1 VLLRLLARALRA
13 THLIDRAFLR
23 FSRARSALVLSHASG
38 AFYDVYND
46 VAYGDQGAYRLGS
59 EIFRTGLFPWE
70 ARAIARHF
78 PPPPARILIGAAGGG
93 REALALAEQGYAVTA
108 CEPAQRLAVS
118 MRLQIGS
125 SYQLR
130 VFTGRYEGLPFV
142 ETLDEPRQRV
152 DLRTLGPFDAV
163 ILGWA
168 SLSHL
173 RTDDQAVAALR
184 ALGSLTAGPL
194 LVSYFAR
201 KDTERAE
208 AFSVDLGYYREFS
221 DRQFEGFAARA
232 GLHLV
237 ERDHE
242 SGWPNAV
249 LRPIAAKEKQAGP
262 SGDSV
267 L

>member
-1 VLLRLLARALRA
+1 MLLRLFARALRA
-13 THLIDRAFLR
+13 THLIDRAFRR
-23 FSRARSALVLSHASG
+23 FSRARSAFVLSHASG

-59 EIFRTGLFPWE
+59 EIFRAGLFPWE

-78 PPPPARILIGAAGGG
+78 PPSPARILIGAAGGG

-108 CEPAQRLAVS
+108 FEPARRLATS
-118 MRLQIGS
+118 MRQQIGS
-125 SYQLR
+125 SYQLGAF
-130 VFTGRYEGLPFV
+130 VGRYEDLPFV
-142 ETLDEPRQRV
+142 ETLDEPRQRA

-184 ALGSLTAGPL
+184 ALGALTAGPL

-201 KDTERAE
+201 KDTERGE

-221 DRQFEGFAARA
+221 ERQFEDIAARA
-232 GLHLV
+232 GLAIV

-242 SGWPNAV
+242 TGWPNAV
-249 LRPIAAKEKQAGP
+249 LRPMTGGEKEAVP
-262 SGDSV
+262 SGSV
-267 L
+267 R